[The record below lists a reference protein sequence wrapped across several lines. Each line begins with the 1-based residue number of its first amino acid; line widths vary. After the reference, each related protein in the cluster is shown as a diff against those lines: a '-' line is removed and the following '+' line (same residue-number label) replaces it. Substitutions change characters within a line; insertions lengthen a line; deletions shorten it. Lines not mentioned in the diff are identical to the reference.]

1 MNKSPPTTIEFK
13 TPEEIWS
20 GNPASYK
27 HLRIFGCSIY
37 VHTKQGKLDARDIKG
52 MFVDYS
58 NGISYKVWCGE
69 DHWCLIRRDVQ
80 LNEITMINKYDQAT
94 LDTDMNAKKTQV
106 TRVIDLDSLIEVES
120 ISDLEDNVQS

>member
-1 MNKSPPTTIEFK
+1 MNRSPPTTIEFK

-20 GNPASYK
+20 GKPVSYK
-27 HLRIFGCSIY
+27 HLRIFGCFIY

-69 DHWCLIRRDVQ
+69 DHRCLIRRDVQ
-80 LNEITMINKYDQAT
+80 LNEVTVINKYDQAT
-94 LDTDMNAKKTQV
+94 LDTDMNANKTQE
-106 TRVIDLDSLIEVES
+106 LLIS
-120 ISDLEDNVQS
+120 IL